1 MELSDTRAGSDHPV
15 MARPAPIHIWR
26 ILSVTTPWTWQLQPA
41 PLFLLQRLFL
51 GIGAGFLN
59 IPSQKLKR
67 NYWIWDAETFW
78 FDCLSDWWFGNIFY
92 FPFHIWDNP
101 SHCLI
106 FFKMVETT
114 NQLLV
119 SFSSSE
125 LEEWFYF
132 VACWI
137 WNKFKWWGFEAGNFT
152 VRASWALR
160 DCPRHVWLEWHCP
173 WVCLEIRKTVTQVM
187 ISDAMRSHLSDD

>member
-119 SFSSSE
+119 SFSARIGGMV
-125 LEEWFYF
+125 LFRGMLNMKQ
-132 VACWI
+132 I
-137 WNKFKWWGFEAGNFT
+137 QMMG
-152 VRASWALR
+152 
-160 DCPRHVWLEWHCP
+160 VWSRQLHGQSI
-173 WVCLEIRKTVTQVM
+173 LG
-187 ISDAMRSHLSDD
+187 A